1 MIEDLLRDALDD
13 GGGGIVPDRLVD
25 DAIRD
30 GYRLRQRRRR
40 LAAIPIVVMLGATV
54 AVTVALRSETGSSA
68 PAGHPIPPSITTPTV
83 TTSPAS
89 PPTTARPLEL
99 SSRLW
104 PIGNVR
110 AVVSDGRA
118 IDVIVRS
125 DGGRGSN
132 VIRVDP
138 TTGKTLARSE
148 QFDSAFGLVR
158 AGSWLW
164 ISDWPTKPGGGH
176 VGGLVQLDPATLKVH
191 RRLALAELW
200 QPTLVGNDTVLWAAT
215 NTLYRIDADRGTIV
229 RTVPLEGQDPGSL
242 ARVALDPGGR
252 WLWVAQTNVGLD
264 PQNPQKPYSPLVITR
279 RDPLS
284 GAVEMQRRDLPSV
297 AGGTILPVT
306 DGIWVAA
313 SGGHFVFVTRLD
325 AQTLTTDATWNHSNE
340 SVGPNG
346 ATVTVA
352 GNRLWILN
360 RVPSTTI
367 ACGDLNTGTVL
378 ATRRLANVADGS
390 SIAVVDD
397 HLVIATTAGLAT
409 TDVPPPCRNP

>member
-13 GGGGIVPDRLVD
+13 SGGIVPDRLVD
-25 DAIRD
+25 DAVRD

-40 LAAIPIVVMLGATV
+40 VAAIPIVVLLGAAV
-54 AVTVALRSETGSSA
+54 AVTVALRSDFESPA
-68 PAGHPIPPSITTPTV
+68 PTGHPIPQSVATPTV
-83 TTSPAS
+83 TTSTVS

-118 IDVIVRS
+118 IDVIVAPG
-125 DGGRGSN
+125 GGRGSN

-138 TTGKTLARSE
+138 STGKTLARSE

-191 RRLALAELW
+191 RRVALAEQWTPAL
-200 QPTLVGNDTVLWAAT
+200 TGNDTVLWAAT
-215 NTLYRIDADRGTIV
+215 NTHLYRLDADRGTIV
-229 RTVPLEGQDPGSL
+229 RSVPIEGQDPAPL
-242 ARVALDPGGR
+242 ADVALDPGGR
-252 WLWVAQTNVGLD
+252 WLWVAQPNVGLD
-264 PQNPQKPYSPLVITR
+264 PQNPQKPYSPLVLTR
-279 RDPLS
+279 RDPLT

-325 AQTLTTDATWNHSNE
+325 ARTLATDATWNHSNE

-346 ATVTVA
+346 ATVNIA

-367 ACGDLNTGTVL
+367 ACGDVNTGAVL
-378 ATRRLANVADGS
+378 ATRRLANVPDGS
-390 SIAVVDD
+390 AITVADN
-397 HLVIATTAGLAT
+397 HLVIATTAGLAIA
-409 TDVPPPCRNP
+409 DVPSPCRIT